1 MFSKPTPA
9 DAEKKKPARPAPA
22 GWAVDAANRLPRY
35 RRIVV
40 VFVAMTVLQA
50 SVAAFSIHLLSAV
63 RAYVTG
69 ESLYSK
75 GQKDAQIYLLDY
87 AEKQREADYLR
98 FVAALAV
105 PLGDRAAR
113 EALQRVPPD
122 LARARQGFLD
132 GGNHPDDIDGL
143 IRVFRW
149 FQHVS
154 FMSKPIATWTEG
166 DRVIEQMR
174 KTVEQARTSIQAGDP
189 NSAAVSNMRVQAP
202 LLNEKLTQL
211 ESTFSFQLGEASR
224 TVQLLLLALNAS
236 IALLIMV
243 SGLWFVRRSARVQA
257 STEAEVVDRQA
268 SLQRLL
274 DSAAEGLYG
283 VDREGRCTF
292 INKAALTMLGYQ
304 TESELLGRDIHAV
317 IHHSRADGRPY
328 PSNESNVY
336 LAYQSQQASHSAD
349 EVFWRKDGSAFP
361 VEYWSHPV
369 VHEGE
374 VQGAVSTFFD
384 ISDRIEMQ
392 AALRRGELR
401 LERLI
406 DAVTDGVVTVD
417 DEQKIVLFNR
427 AAEVMFG
434 TRATA
439 ALGSQVDRFIVKA
452 VGAEGSENPGEADED
467 SARPVTELSGSLH
480 EFVGKRQDGQEFPM
494 EASLSKL
501 ETERG
506 TLTTVV
512 LRDTTALH
520 TANAERRARQVLEA
534 ANQAKTEFLS
544 RMSHELRTP
553 LNAVIGFAQLLR
565 MDPAEPLSIKQRERV
580 QHMESAGEHLL
591 ALVND
596 ILDLSRIESG
606 EMSLSSEAIPVS
618 SVVEEACTMVSPLVT
633 EAGVEVTMSPATQRL
648 PAARPGAF
656 SDALTGFHEEIW
668 VQADR
673 VRLRQ
678 VLVNLLSN
686 AIKYKRPGGS
696 VTVTWRVF
704 EGHCE
709 ILVIDTGQGIAPDK
723 LGSLFEPFN
732 RLGAE
737 ASRVDGTGIGL
748 VLSRQLAEM
757 MGGSLDVT
765 SAFRE
770 GTTARLKLKAAVSSP
785 AANSA
790 VPTLPPP
797 EQQRPSRQMSV
808 LYAEDN
814 EVNAELMRQ
823 IVYMRPA
830 VSLRIAENGSIA
842 LEMATLDPPDL
853 MLVDM
858 NLGDMTGIELAQL
871 LQRNRSTRDVRLVA
885 LSADAMPAQIE
896 AATRCGF
903 EGYLTKPIKVGE
915 LLAVLDS
922 HQQEA

>member
-1 MFSKPTPA
+1 MVSKSSSA
-9 DAEKKKPARPAPA
+9 NAAKDEASRPAPSGSA
-22 GWAVDAANRLPRY
+22 LDTSTRLPRY
-35 RRIVV
+35 RRIIA

-87 AEKQREADYLR
+87 AEKQREADYVR
-98 FVAALAV
+98 FTAALAV
-105 PLGDRAAR
+105 PLGDRVAR
-113 EALQRVPPD
+113 EALQQAQPD
-122 LARARQGFLD
+122 LAKARQGFMD

-143 IRVFRW
+143 IRMFRW

-154 FMSKPIATWTEG
+154 FMSRPIATWTEG

-174 KTVEQARTSIQAGDP
+174 AIVERARASIQAGDA
-189 NSAAVSNMRVQAP
+189 SSTAISDMRMQAP
-202 LLNEKLTQL
+202 VLNEKLTQL

-224 TVQLLLLALNAS
+224 TMQLLLLALNGS

-243 SGLWFVRRSARVQA
+243 SGLWFVRRSALMQA

-292 INKAALTMLGYQ
+292 INKAALTMLGYER
-304 TESELLGRDIHAV
+304 ESELLGRDIHAV

-336 LAYQSQQASHSAD
+336 LAYQSRQASHSVD
-349 EVFWRKDGSAFP
+349 EVFWRKNGSAFP

-369 VHEGE
+369 VHEGK
-374 VQGAVSTFFD
+374 VQGAVATFFD
-384 ISDRIEMQ
+384 ISERVEMQ

-427 AAEVMFG
+427 AAEAMFG
-434 TRATA
+434 MRATD
-439 ALGSQVDRFIVKA
+439 ALGSRVDRFIAKA
-452 VGAEGSENPGEADED
+452 AGTESSESQSED
-467 SARPVTELSGSLH
+467 DKDAARSVVELSGPLH
-480 EFVGKRQDGQEFPM
+480 EFVGRRQDGQEFPV

-565 MDPAEPLSIKQRERV
+565 MDPAQPLSVEQRERV

-606 EMSLSSEAIPVS
+606 EMSVSSEAIPIS
-618 SVVEEACTMVSPLVT
+618 AVVEEACTMVSPLVT
-633 EAGVEVTMSPATQRL
+633 EAGVEVTLSPATAVA
-648 PAARPGAF
+648 PATRSGPFADPLA
-656 SDALTGFHEEIW
+656 GFREETW

-686 AIKYKRPGGS
+686 AIKYNRPGGS
-696 VTVTWRVF
+696 VAVTWRVS
-704 EGHCE
+704 EGQCE
-709 ILVIDTGQGIAPDK
+709 VLVVDTGQGIAPDK

-757 MGGSLDVT
+757 MGGSLDIT

-790 VPTLPPP
+790 APALLPF
-797 EQQRPSRQMSV
+797 EQRPSRQMSV

-823 IVYMRPA
+823 IVRMRPA

-885 LSADAMPAQIE
+885 LSADALPAQIE

-903 EGYLTKPIKVGE
+903 EGYLTKPIKVRE
-915 LLAVLDS
+915 LLAVIDN
-922 HQQEA
+922 HHQEA

>member
-1 MFSKPTPA
+1 MFSKSIPA
-9 DAEKKKPARPAPA
+9 AAEKEEPARPAPA
-22 GWAVDAANRLPRY
+22 GSATDAAGRLPRY

-40 VFVAMTVLQA
+40 VFVAMTILQA

-98 FVAALAV
+98 FMAALAV

-113 EALQRVPPD
+113 EALQQPEPD
-122 LARARQGFLD
+122 LAKARQGFLD

-174 KTVEQARTSIQAGDP
+174 KTVELARASIQAGDTD
-189 NSAAVSNMRVQAP
+189 STAVNQMRTQAP
-202 LLNEKLTQL
+202 LLNQKLTQL

-224 TVQLLLLALNAS
+224 TVQLLLLTLNGC
-236 IALLIMV
+236 IALLITV

-336 LAYQSQQASHSAD
+336 LAYQSQQASHSVD

-369 VHEGE
+369 VHEGK
-374 VQGAVSTFFD
+374 VQGAVATFFD

-401 LERLI
+401 MERLI

-427 AAEVMFG
+427 AAEAMFG

-439 ALGSQVDRFIVKA
+439 ALGSRVDRFIVKA
-452 VGAEGSENPGEADED
+452 ASTGSSAGQGEPVEDADC
-467 SARPVTELSGSLH
+467 PVTELSGPLH

-565 MDPAEPLSIKQRERV
+565 MDAVQPLSIKQLERV

-606 EMSLSSEAIPVS
+606 EMSLSSEAIPIS
-618 SVVEEACTMVSPLVT
+618 AVVEEACTMVSPLVT
-633 EAGVEVTMSPATQRL
+633 EAGVEVTMSPATHRL
-648 PAARPGAF
+648 PAARLGAF
-656 SDALTGFHEEIW
+656 PSSLAGIHEEIW
-668 VQADR
+668 VHADR

-686 AIKYKRPGGS
+686 AIKYNRPGGS

-704 EGHCE
+704 EGQCE

-737 ASRVDGTGIGL
+737 GSRVDGTGIGL

-790 VPTLPPP
+790 APALPPP
-797 EQQRPSRQMSV
+797 EPRAGRQMSV

-823 IVYMRPA
+823 IVSMRPA

-871 LQRNRSTRDVRLVA
+871 LQKNRSTRDVRLVA
-885 LSADAMPAQIE
+885 LSADALPAQIE
-896 AATRCGF
+896 AAMRCGF
-903 EGYLTKPIKVGE
+903 EGYLTKPMKVRE

-922 HQQEA
+922 HNQEA

>member
-1 MFSKPTPA
+1 
-9 DAEKKKPARPAPA
+9 
-22 GWAVDAANRLPRY
+22 
-35 RRIVV
+35 
-40 VFVAMTVLQA
+40 MTILQA

-113 EALQRVPPD
+113 EALQQPEPD
-122 LARARQGFLD
+122 LAKARQGFLD

-174 KTVEQARTSIQAGDP
+174 KTVELARASIQAGDA
-189 NSAAVSNMRVQAP
+189 NSSAVNDMRIQAP
-202 LLNEKLTQL
+202 LLNQKLTQL

-236 IALLIMV
+236 IAVLIMV

-336 LAYQSQQASHSAD
+336 LAYQSLQASHSVD

-369 VHEGE
+369 IHEGE
-374 VQGAVSTFFD
+374 VQGAVATFFD

-427 AAEVMFG
+427 AAEAMFG

-439 ALGSQVDRFIVKA
+439 ALGSRVDRFIVKA
-452 VGAEGSENPGEADED
+452 VGTENSAAQGEQAKDADC
-467 SARPVTELSGSLH
+467 PVTELSGPLH

-565 MDPAEPLSIKQRERV
+565 MDPVQPLSIKQLERV

-606 EMSLSSEAIPVS
+606 EMSLSSESIPIS
-618 SVVEEACTMVSPLVT
+618 AVVEEACTMVSPLVT
-633 EAGVEVTMSPATQRL
+633 EAGVEVTMSPATQRV

-656 SDALTGFHEEIW
+656 PGPLAGNHEEVW

-686 AIKYKRPGGS
+686 AIKYNRPGGS
-696 VTVTWRVF
+696 VTVTWRVS
-704 EGHCE
+704 GGQCE

-737 ASRVDGTGIGL
+737 GSRVDGTGIGL

-770 GTTARLKLKAAVSSP
+770 GTTARLKLKAAVSAP
-785 AANSA
+785 AANAAAPLLS
-790 VPTLPPP
+790 PP
-797 EQQRPSRQMSV
+797 EQRPGRQMSV

-823 IVYMRPA
+823 IVSMRPA

-871 LQRNRSTRDVRLVA
+871 LQKNRSTRDVRLVA
-885 LSADAMPAQIE
+885 LSADALPAQIE
-896 AATRCGF
+896 AAMRCGF
-903 EGYLTKPIKVGE
+903 ENYLTKPMKVRE
-915 LLAVLDS
+915 LLAVIDS
-922 HQQEA
+922 HHQEA